1 MTAYR
6 RRPLT
11 RLSAARGATAWLR
24 EGRDRGSV
32 SLWVVM
38 FAFVTLALLILVV
51 DGGQVIIAKSRAA
64 DIAEQAARAA
74 ADSIDPGALRQGQV
88 VIAQGACGTPG
99 PASNL
104 VATYQKGVG
113 VTASMKGCTIGTGPQ
128 GAPDV
133 TVRVQVS
140 MKPFLPVG
148 PFATITVTAAE
159 TAFLACGTA
168 NARVAC

>member
-1 MTAYR
+1 VR
-6 RRPLT
+6 RQDKKDKTDRK
-11 RLSAARGATAWLR
+11 
-24 EGRDRGSV
+24 ERGSV

-51 DGGQVIIAKSRAA
+51 DGGQVIVAKSRAA

-74 ADSIDPGALRQGQV
+74 ADDIDPGALRQGQV
-88 VIAQGACGTPG
+88 AIAQGACGNPG
-99 PASNL
+99 PASDL
-104 VATYQKGVG
+104 VSTYQKGVG
-113 VTASMKGCTIGTGPQ
+113 VTASMQGCVIGTGPQ

-140 MKPFLPVG
+140 MTPVIPVSPFG
-148 PFATITVTAAE
+148 SINVTAAE

-168 NARVAC
+168 AARVAC

>member
-1 MTAYR
+1 MTAYLR
-6 RRPLT
+6 CLLT
-11 RLSAARGATAWLR
+11 RLSAARAAGNS
-24 EGRDRGSV
+24 DRGSV
-32 SLWVVM
+32 SLWVVI

-74 ADSIDPGALRQGQV
+74 ADTIDPGALRQGQV
-88 VIAQGACGTPG
+88 VIAPGACDTPG

-148 PFATITVTAAE
+148 PFATINVTAAE

-168 NARVAC
+168 DARVAC

>member
-1 MTAYR
+1 
-6 RRPLT
+6 
-11 RLSAARGATAWLR
+11 LSAVRFSAVRLR
-24 EGRDRGSV
+24 AVRLAEAGDRGSV

-38 FAFVTLALLILVV
+38 FAFVTLALLVLVV

-74 ADSIDPGALRQGQV
+74 ADTIDPGALRQGQV
-88 VIAQGACGTPG
+88 VIAAGACDTPG

-113 VTASMKGCTIGTGPQ
+113 VTASMQGCTIGTGPQ

-148 PFATITVTAAE
+148 PFGSINVTAAE

-168 NARVAC
+168 AARVAC